1 MQKLIGLICGLV
13 FFIGSNYAQTNGIP
27 KTQSDSIQI
36 DSISFTQNLRPEN
49 LLDSLGQPE
58 LIRSYFFLH
67 EKIKDRLINIQ
78 SQESPR
84 DLPRLKAIHLRKSE
98 KSRWKFWLVL
108 LNILFL
114 ALVRLIHIKRFDELM
129 LGGIDTQ
136 IDLQALN
143 EKGSNY
149 LVSIGGLF
157 LNFVFAVSVYITAY
171 LESKHFELGNSM
183 LLFWE
188 VIIIILLVYFF
199 KIVIQLLIGSVF
211 KMGKFSKAVLY
222 NSFMVNNLF
231 GVGLVLLNLFF
242 VFVSE
247 GEIYTLISAIILIT
261 IFVAVIFRQVKNLIL
276 TSQMGRFQFL
286 HLFLYLCSLEIL
298 PWLVLFKL
306 FLNSR

>member
-1 MQKLIGLICGLV
+1 MRKLIGLLGMIVFLGGKIIAQNMLV
-13 FFIGSNYAQTNGIP
+13 PNIQTDSI
-27 KTQSDSIQI
+27 QSDSIKI
-36 DSISFTQNLRPEN
+36 LKISNPQN

-58 LIRSYFFLH
+58 LIRPYFFLH

-78 SQESPR
+78 SQESSR

-129 LGGIDTQ
+129 VGGFDTQ
-136 IDLQALN
+136 IDLQVLN

-149 LVSIGGLF
+149 LVSVGGLF
-157 LNFVFAVSVYITAY
+157 LNYVFAVSVYITTY

-188 VIIIILLVYFF
+188 VILIILIVYFF
-199 KIVIQLLIGSVF
+199 KIVIQILIGSVF

>member
-1 MQKLIGLICGLV
+1 MYKLIGIICGLV